1 MVKRDLYL
9 NRISSLIDKDII
21 KIIVGIRRC
30 GKSYMFNLIMDEL
43 LERGIS
49 KDNILL
55 INFESAKY
63 RNVSNPREL
72 DLLVRDLT
80 KDMNGK
86 IYMFFDEIQNVDG
99 WEKSINSFRV
109 DYDCDIYLSGSNSKL
124 LSGELATHLAGRYM
138 EIKMYPFSFK
148 EYLDYKKTAPNKKA
162 FTDYLIFG
170 GFPFLLSLESEID
183 KTEYLNDIF
192 NSIFLKDIIERYN
205 VRDAGLLTRIVDFI
219 LGNTGK
225 IVSSKSISDYLRSKE
240 KIKVS
245 PKTIYNYL
253 DYLTNAC
260 LLYKVQREDLKGKK
274 ILSINEKY
282 YCVDQG
288 FNQVRI
294 GRNQVNNS
302 RIMENIVYFEL
313 LRRGYEITIGCVG
326 KYEIDFVCKKM
337 GEKIYVQVTRELSQE
352 DTIEKEFRP
361 LLLVKDNYPKYVIS
375 TDEFDM
381 SQYGIIHRN
390 IFDFLLDDE
399 I

>member
-219 LGNTGK
+219 LDNTGK
-225 IVSSKSISDYLRSKE
+225 IVSSKSISDYLRTKE

-381 SQYGIIHRN
+381 SQDGIIHMN

>member
-381 SQYGIIHRN
+381 SQIFILIIQ
-390 IFDFLLDDE
+390 IKY
-399 I
+399 